1 MKDKIQR
8 NLPADLPHSY
18 EWVVMGIVMVGTMM
32 ATLDTSIVNVS
43 IPKIMADFGVN
54 IDDIEWV
61 LTGYMIA
68 FATLMP
74 LTTWLRDRIG
84 YKALYMGSLF
94 VFTFGSLLCGAAWNL
109 ESLIGARIIQ
119 ALGGGAITPTGMAMI
134 SEVFPP
140 EERGKA
146 IGIWGVGVI
155 MGPAIGPTLGGYLTQ
170 TFGWRSIFLVNL
182 PIGIIA
188 LIASSMLLVRDKP
201 HESSHRPF
209 DLWGFIFLSVF
220 LVLFLLG
227 LSKGEREGW
236 TSTYI
241 VTCAIISLLSFVMF
255 ILVDSQ
261 ITYGIID
268 LRLFRYPVF
277 SICSFII
284 MVRSIALFGGIFLMP
299 LFLQQQMGFEE
310 IQSGLILMP
319 GALAIMLFMPL
330 AGRLGD
336 RFGPKIPTIIGV
348 VLVALSMFMYWN
360 MDVNMSV
367 FDVIKPMLVRGVG
380 MALLM
385 APIMAASLNAVPQH
399 KSGMASSMLNIIM
412 QVSGSIGI
420 ALLATVLS
428 HRVHFH
434 LGIIGAAARLGSPA
448 FLEAFQRAA
457 VHVHG
462 LGYTYAQS
470 KQIASVILMK
480 KAAQQAI
487 VMSFQDAFIVGG
499 VIIATAI
506 IGALFLPK
514 TGVKRAQIYEAK
526 REQAEKETVG
536 EMVGME

>member
-1 MKDKIQR
+1 
-8 NLPADLPHSY
+8 
-18 EWVVMGIVMVGTMM
+18 MGIVMIGTMM
-32 ATLDTSIVNVS
+32 ATLDASIVNIS

-74 LTTWLRDRIG
+74 LTSWLRDRIG
-84 YKALYMGSLF
+84 YRTLYMASLL
-94 VFTFGSLLCGAAWNL
+94 VFTVGSLLCGAAWNL
-109 ESLIGARIIQ
+109 ESLVGARIIQ

-140 EERGKA
+140 HERGKA

-188 LIASSMLLVRDKP
+188 LIIASMLLIKDKP
-201 HESSHRPF
+201 HESNHRPF
-209 DLWGFIFLSVF
+209 DVWGFIFLSIF

-241 VTCAIISLLSFVMF
+241 VTCAIISGISFILF

-261 ITYGIID
+261 ISYGIID
-268 LRLFRYPVF
+268 LRLFKSPIF

-319 GALAIMLFMPL
+319 GALVIMLFMPI
-330 AGRLGD
+330 AGRIGD
-336 RFGPKIPTIIGV
+336 RFGPRVPTLIGV
-348 VLVALSMFMYWN
+348 ILLAWSMFMYWN
-360 MDVNMSV
+360 MDVNMSI
-367 FDVIKPMLVRGVG
+367 FNIIKPMLVRGVG
-380 MALLM
+380 LALLM
-385 APIMAASLNAVPQH
+385 APIMAASLNAVPQQ
-399 KSGMASSMLNIIM
+399 KSGMASAMLNIIM

-420 ALLATVLS
+420 ASLASVLS

-434 LGIIGAAARLGSPA
+434 LGVIGATAKMGSPA
-448 FLEAFQRAA
+448 YMDAFQKAA
-457 VHVHG
+457 NYVHG
-462 LGYTYAQS
+462 LGYTFAQS
-470 KQIASVILMK
+470 KQIANILIMK
-480 KAAQQAI
+480 KAAQQAV
-487 VMSFQDAFIVGG
+487 VMSFQDAFIIGG
-499 VIIATAI
+499 IIIALALV
-506 IGALFLPK
+506 GSLFLPH
-514 TGVKRAQIYEAK
+514 TGVKKGQRERAEREAIK
-526 REQAEKETVG
+526 
-536 EMVGME
+536 EMVEME